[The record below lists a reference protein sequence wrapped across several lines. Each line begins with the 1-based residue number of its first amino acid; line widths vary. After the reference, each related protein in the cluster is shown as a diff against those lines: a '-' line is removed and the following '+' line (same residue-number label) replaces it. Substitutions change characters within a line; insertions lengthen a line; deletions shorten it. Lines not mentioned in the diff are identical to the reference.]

1 LGGAVFIN
9 NASPIFE
16 SCVFDSNYVNGSG
29 GAIGIRSD
37 LATVRRTHIR
47 SSTFTNNM
55 CVNSNSEAEGSAIRI
70 KGDATATIV
79 NSVFENNISLVEGSG
94 ENGGKGA
101 IVTDF
106 NDWGSSLPESDYL
119 LIIDRCVIKNNTII
133 ANANTYGAG
142 LYISKP
148 ASITNNLIVNN
159 EAITTGNQQL
169 GTGVFISL
177 QANNDNNGN
186 EIYGRTYIINNTIA
200 NNIQKRNGNLSDR
213 GGGLWF
219 SESDMNGEVWVFNN
233 VIWGNESGGQR
244 NINDNLPGSIYTD
257 HNDIQFSSQNPWFD
271 ETTMYDVDPVFVDS
285 ANGNYKLSD
294 ASPVIG
300 AGDAE
305 FSGESA
311 PNKDLL
317 GNSRPAPS
325 GSSPDLGAYE
335 NSLAESP
342 LPPTGEKCNGNNRQS
357 KC

>member
-1 LGGAVFIN
+1 MIKSESGPEKTIIDAGNTGQRMIFKFNYSGTQNDRLDSTFQIIGLQFTGATRSAILVVRNGNDEKSTFLQPKFSNCIFYNNRNTENNGLGGAVFIN

-257 HNDIQFSSQNPWFD
+257 HNDIQFSSQ
-271 ETTMYDVDPVFVDS
+271 
-285 ANGNYKLSD
+285 
-294 ASPVIG
+294 
-300 AGDAE
+300 
-305 FSGESA
+305 
-311 PNKDLL
+311 
-317 GNSRPAPS
+317 
-325 GSSPDLGAYE
+325 
-335 NSLAESP
+335 
-342 LPPTGEKCNGNNRQS
+342 
-357 KC
+357 